1 MVSPALSHTSA
12 FWTNAAGIAG
22 IIFAIG
28 FFLSPIPAFRRII
41 RNKSTEQ
48 FSGLPY
54 ICALLTCLLC
64 AWYGIPPMSYGNVLV
79 ITVNSA
85 GAVCQ
90 LTYITLF
97 IVYTERAQKSLVIQ
111 TRSVEFMPFYLSLS
125 IFSVNK
131 VFFLYGILRSDPF
144 IYVPNGIGMV
154 LGIVQLALFYYYRNI
169 SKRDSG
175 ELLLQNPLEGE
186 MLTS

>member
-1 MVSPALSHTSA
+1 T
-12 FWTNAAGIAG
+12 
-22 IIFAIG
+22 
-28 FFLSPIPAFRRII
+28 AFRRII

-64 AWYGIPPMSYGNVLV
+64 AWYGIH
-79 ITVNSA
+79 TFNSA

-97 IVYTERAQKSLVIQ
+97 IVYTERAQKLRMFGLLVAVFGLFAIIIVGSLQITKFPTRHIFVEIISGASLVSMSASPLFIISLVIQ
-111 TRSVEFMPFYLSLS
+111 TRSVEFMPLYLSLS

-144 IYVPNGIGMV
+144 IYICMKSVERRLVDEAVETG
-154 LGIVQLALFYYYRNI
+154 
-169 SKRDSG
+169 
-175 ELLLQNPLEGE
+175 
-186 MLTS
+186 